1 MFYLLLAIHLNL
13 IIYISLLER
22 AFEVL
27 DDVLDFELA
36 VHIYRCSDASVAK
49 LELINVVVVRND

>member
-27 DDVLDFELA
+27 DDVLEDEIDGLHDTESA
-36 VHIYRCSDASVAK
+36 LLIYNLGLHALTLMV
-49 LELINVVVVRND
+49 